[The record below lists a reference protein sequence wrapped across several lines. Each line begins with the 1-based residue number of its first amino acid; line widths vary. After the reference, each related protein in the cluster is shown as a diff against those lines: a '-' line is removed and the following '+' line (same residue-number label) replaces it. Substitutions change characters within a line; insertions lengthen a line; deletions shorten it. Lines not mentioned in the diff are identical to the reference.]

1 MSMDGNLGRERLEW
15 HVLHVDGR
23 EAGIASRRWKAHA
36 AHGAGGDAGASPG
49 PHRVSRPWRVNQAGF
64 RVMGAETGNAR
75 GGLDAVRLD
84 GSRGEGGGQILR
96 TALTL
101 SLLTGR
107 PFRITKIRANREK
120 PGLRPQHKTAVDA
133 AVELGDA
140 KVVGAAVGSREL
152 VFAPGAYTP
161 RDMTIAIGTAGSTG
175 LVLQT
180 LHLPLAL
187 RTGSAVRV
195 ALVGGTFNPKAPAYT
210 FLEATWRGYLWAF
223 GMPVALAMPAAG
235 FYPKGGG
242 RLEAWVEPASPRPWV
257 QLGRGPLQRVR
268 GIAGVANLRDD
279 IAQRMRDRAARRL
292 EEAGL
297 SAEIELVRW
306 PSPGQGAALS
316 LIAEHEGTIPATFV
330 GLGER
335 GKPSEA
341 VADEAVD
348 QLLAFEAVTDAA
360 VDPHSADQ
368 ILLPLAFAP
377 GRSAF
382 TVSEVTEHLRTNV
395 DTIRAFL
402 DRSISVEEP
411 EAEGQP
417 GRVVIG

>member
-1 MSMDGNLGRERLEW
+1 
-15 HVLHVDGR
+15 
-23 EAGIASRRWKAHA
+23 
-36 AHGAGGDAGASPG
+36 
-49 PHRVSRPWRVNQAGF
+49 
-64 RVMGAETGNAR
+64 MGAETGNTH

-107 PFRITKIRANREK
+107 PFRMTRIRANREK

-133 AVELGDA
+133 AVALGHA
-140 KVVGAAVGSREL
+140 KVVGSALGSREL
-152 VFAPGAYTP
+152 VFAPGSYEP
-161 RDMTIAIGTAGSTG
+161 RDLTLDIGTAGSTG

-187 RTGSAVRV
+187 RTGGAVRV
-195 ALVGGTFNPKAPAYT
+195 ALSGGTFNPKAPAYT
-210 FLEATWRGYLWAF
+210 FLEGTWRGYLWAF

-235 FYPKGGG
+235 FYPRGGG
-242 RLEAWVEPASPRPWV
+242 RLEAWVEPANPRPWV
-257 QLGRGPLQRVR
+257 QLERGPLQRIR
-268 GIAGVANLRDD
+268 GIAGVANLRAD
-279 IAQRMRDRAARRL
+279 IAQRMRDRAVQRL
-292 EEAGL
+292 EAAGL
-297 SAEIELVRW
+297 AAEIQIETVRW
-306 PSPGQGAALS
+306 PSPGQAATLS
-316 LIAEHEGTIPATFV
+316 LIAEHEGTIPSTFV

-348 QLLAFEAVTDAA
+348 QLLAFEAVAGAA

-377 GRSAF
+377 GHSAF

-395 DTIRAFL
+395 DTIRAFV
-402 DRSISVEEP
+402 DRSITIEKP
-411 EAEGQP
+411 ESEGRP
-417 GRVVIG
+417 GRVVIQ